1 MMTLAPIRSSEHAA
15 TYFERG
21 DHADYYLAD
30 EACPSAWLGEG
41 AKLLGIAGQAV
52 EPERF
57 KHFLAGDVAG
67 QWIGTERSGEW
78 QHKPGWDLQFSP
90 PKSVTTMALGD
101 PRIRELHIEAVNAA
115 IHHLQ
120 MKAAYTR
127 VHSRDPCGRD
137 QYKEVLTGNLL
148 VAAFLHNTSRA
159 VGDAVPNPQ
168 LHTHAVV
175 LNATHRAD
183 GQWRSLN
190 SRHFY
195 VLQKELGIVYR
206 QALSSSLRS
215 LGYGI
220 AQSGDG
226 SFEVAG
232 IPDALLDAFSERRN
246 AIDEELKKQGLTRE
260 NASASQKERIAHD
273 SRSRKKTVD
282 RTALHGHWASI
293 MVRHGFDIERHVA
306 NALNCSRSIH
316 WQAEK
321 VAQDKQNLGAL
332 LDTTVRALSE
342 REAVFSETQLR
353 EELNSRAVGLGL
365 SAQQVSQA
373 IETARANGTLIGG
386 REVPYF
392 DRQFARWTSVE
403 GVTTPQ
409 NIKREQA
416 MLCAFERCNRRVRPG
431 FTPDDIRRRIESAE
445 RESVSAGF
453 SEWNAGQ
460 KQAVTEILSSSRA
473 VTGLQG
479 LAGTAKTSTAIQ
491 TIVRSYRE
499 QGYAIRAMAPSASA
513 CESLAEGARINQ
525 VVTVDS
531 FLYESMSRQA
541 QSDKVGKQLWVV
553 DEASLLST
561 QKMGQLLDRAA
572 SNGARV
578 MLVGDTGQLGS
589 VESGAA
595 FRQLRECGMVTS
607 CLSDIVRQDN
617 PYLLDAVYQAVD
629 GEIDRAFSLLNEGG
643 GAVVE
648 VPGGSE
654 ERYELIV
661 ERYLALSPS
670 ERKKTLLIDP
680 SREGREK
687 LNTRLREALR
697 LVGDIG
703 SAEVKLQRLE
713 SLDMT
718 RADMVDVTSY
728 RQGDSVR
735 FFRDYKR
742 CGVEAGSY
750 WKVDRVEPGDGVV
763 ILANDR
769 GRSVVWNPSVWGLKS
784 QVFRP
789 VGCTLSV
796 GDMVRWTI
804 NAKSMGLVNGS
815 RGTVTRIDSDS
826 RTAQILFSSGRQI
839 TASLDNISSQHWAYD
854 YASTVHAAQGRTA
867 DRVLFH
873 AESFRHNLASQKAFY
888 VAVSRAREEATIFTD
903 SKARLVEC
911 VAANRGE
918 KQNALEIDSFAYG
931 REM

>member
-30 EACPSAWLGEG
+30 EACPSVWLGVG
-41 AKLLGIAGQAV
+41 AEAIGIAGQAV

-57 KHFLAGDVAG
+57 KHILAGNVAG
-67 QWIGTERSGEW
+67 QRVGTERSGEW

-101 PRIRELHIEAVNAA
+101 PRIRELHIEAVNTA
-115 IHHLQ
+115 IHYLQ
-120 MKAAYTR
+120 TKGAYTR

-137 QYKEVLTGNLL
+137 QYEEVLTGNLL

-220 AQSGDG
+220 SRSGDG
-226 SFEVAG
+226 SFEIAG
-232 IPDALLDAFSERRN
+232 IPDPLLEAFSERRN
-246 AIDEELKKQGLTRE
+246 AIDEELKTQGLTRE
-260 NASASQKERIAHD
+260 NASASQKERIAHT

-282 RTALHGHWASI
+282 RAALHDHWASI
-293 MVRHGFDIERHVA
+293 MARHGFDIERHVA

-373 IETARANGTLIGG
+373 VEAARENGTLIGG
-386 REVPYF
+386 RKVPYF

-403 GVTTPQ
+403 GVATPE

-416 MLCAFERCNRRVRPG
+416 MLRAFERCNRRVQPG
-431 FTPDDIRRRIESAE
+431 TAEDIRRRIESAE
-445 RESVSAGF
+445 RESISAGF
-453 SEWNAGQ
+453 SGWNAGQ

-479 LAGTAKTSTAIQ
+479 LAGTAKTSTVIQ
-491 TIVRSYRE
+491 TIVRSYQE

-513 CESLAEGARINQ
+513 CESLAEGARINR
-525 VVTVDS
+525 VVTVDR
-531 FLYESMSRQA
+531 FLYESRSRQA
-541 QSDKVGKQLWVV
+541 QLDNVGKQLWVV

-561 QKMGQLLDRAA
+561 QKMGQLLDCAA

-617 PYLLDAVYQAVD
+617 PHLLDAVYQAVD
-629 GEIDRAFSLLNEGG
+629 GEIARAFSLLNEGG

-654 ERYELIV
+654 ERYEQIV

-670 ERKKTLLIDP
+670 ERQKTLLIDP

-687 LNTRLREALR
+687 LNSRLREALQ

-718 RADMVDVTSY
+718 RADKANVANY

-742 CGVEAGSY
+742 GGVEAGSY
-750 WKVDRVEPGDGVV
+750 WKVDRVERADGVV
-763 ILANDR
+763 ILVNDG
-769 GRSVVWNPSVWGLKS
+769 GRSVAWNPAAWGQKS
-784 QVFRP
+784 QVFRS
-789 VGCTLSV
+789 VGCSLSV
-796 GDMVRWTI
+796 GDAVRWTI

-826 RTAQILFSSGRQI
+826 STAQILFSSGRQI

-903 SKARLVEC
+903 SKARLIEI

-918 KQNALEIDSFAYG
+918 KQNALEIDSFTYG